1 MATATA
7 VKWALE
13 AEYLQACNCDYGC
26 PCEFEAPPTTGFCE
40 GVGAW
45 RVEKGS
51 YGDVK
56 LDGLCFAFAAR
67 WPKAIHQGNGT
78 VQLYFDEKANP
89 KQREALL
96 QIASGQAGGMPFEII
111 VTTFNKVLEPK
122 FVPFKFKFDGKNSSF
137 TVGNNAIVAAME
149 TIKNPVTGQPESVR
163 VEHETG
169 FIFKGADVVSAK
181 ECRVSAGELNFSH
194 PNKCGFVTR
203 VKYHN

>member
-1 MATATA
+1 MPTATA
-7 VKWALE
+7 VKWSLE

-26 PCEFEAPPTTGFCE
+26 PCEFEAPPTTGCCE

-45 RVEKGS
+45 RITKGRH
-51 YGDVK
+51 GDVK

-67 WPKAIHQGNGT
+67 WPKAIHQGHGT

-122 FVPFKFKFDGKNSSF
+122 FVPFRFNFNGKNSGFSAGKDI
-137 TVGNNAIVAAME
+137 TVALE
-149 TIKNPVTGQPESVR
+149 SIKNPVTGKPESVR

-169 FIFKGADVVSAK
+169 FIFKGADVVSTK
-181 ECRVSAGELNFSH
+181 EYSVSAGELKFSH
-194 PNKCGFVTR
+194 PNKCGFVTS
-203 VKYHN
+203 VKYSN

>member
-7 VKWALE
+7 VKWSLD

-26 PCEFEAPPTTGFCE
+26 PCEFEAPPTTGCCE

-45 RVEKGS
+45 RITKGRH
-51 YGDVK
+51 GDVK

-89 KQREALL
+89 KQREALP
-96 QIASGQAGGMPFEII
+96 QIASGQSGGMPFEII
-111 VTTFNKVLEPK
+111 VTTFSKVLEPK
-122 FVPFKFKFDGKNSSF
+122 FVPFQFKFNGKNSSF
-137 TVGNNAIVAAME
+137 SVGKDVTVALE
-149 TIKNPVTGQPESVR
+149 SIKNPVTGAPESVR
-163 VEHETG
+163 VVHETG
-169 FIFKGADVVSAK
+169 FVFKGADVVSTK
-181 ECRVSAGELNFSH
+181 EYRVSAAELKFAH
-194 PNKCGFVTR
+194 PNKCGFVTS